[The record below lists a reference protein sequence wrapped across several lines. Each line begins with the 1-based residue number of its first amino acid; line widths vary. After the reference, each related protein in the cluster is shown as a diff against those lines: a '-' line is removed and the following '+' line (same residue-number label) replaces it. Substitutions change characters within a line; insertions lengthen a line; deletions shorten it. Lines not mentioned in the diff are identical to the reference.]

1 MPVTWLLTYACAMQI
16 KPCNFTFK
24 AQYDLNFFFFG
35 IIILEQMF
43 WSSYSFPNEFTPA
56 SKFLLKPLGIHVK

>member
-1 MPVTWLLTYACAMQI
+1 MQI

-56 SKFLLKPLGIHVK
+56 SEFLLKPLGIHVK